1 MILSHPDTIM
11 STETSL
17 AQLRRDRGWTQ
28 EELGEK
34 SVVSRAEVSAIETG
48 RLVPSVAV
56 ALRLA
61 GALGQSVEQVF
72 GPQAQT
78 RTLPWAW
85 EPTATGDGRVWTAA
99 VNGRTLAY
107 PVELTAAGVLPHD
120 AWSDGHQLHGR
131 SSAAPDRTLVIA
143 GCDPLVGLLVQE
155 LAVHHRIRVLPL
167 LRSSAQALEL
177 LHQGLV
183 HVAGVHVTDADGR
196 STNEAA
202 VRAGLGAGHRLLHQ
216 VRWES
221 GIAVDTGRRERSV
234 AALLRA
240 KVRWVN
246 REKGSAA
253 RQTFDTLLASRR
265 RPAGYDHVVGDH
277 RAVATTV
284 SSGWAEAGV
293 CVRPAA
299 AGAHLSFIPVH
310 QEAYELCV
318 RDALMDDPRVCAL
331 LNTLRS
337 TPYRQLLADVPGC
350 SSAYTGD
357 VRAVA

>member
-1 MILSHPDTIM
+1 M
-11 STETSL
+11 SATSPL
-17 AQLRRDRGWTQ
+17 AQLRRDRGWSQ
-28 EELGEK
+28 ADLAAR
-34 SVVSRAEVSAIETG
+34 SAVSRAEVSAIETG

-61 GALGQSVEQVF
+61 AALGQSVEDVF
-72 GPQAQT
+72 GPEGRT
-78 RTLPWAW
+78 RPVPWAW
-85 EPTATGDGRVWTAA
+85 APATAGDGRVWQAS

-120 AWSDGHQLHGR
+120 AWFDGQQLHPR
-131 SSAAPDRTLVIA
+131 AVPSADSTLVVA
-143 GCDPLVGLLVQE
+143 GCDPLVGLLARE
-155 LAVHHRIRVLPL
+155 LALHHGVRVLPL

-177 LHQGLV
+177 LRLGLV
-183 HVAGVHVTDADGR
+183 HVAGLHVTDAAGR
-196 STNEAA
+196 STNDRA
-202 VRAGLGAGHRLLHQ
+202 VRAALGAGYRLLHQ

-221 GIAVDTGRRERSV
+221 GIAVVGARRERSA

-246 REKGSAA
+246 REEGSAA

-265 RPAGYDHVVGDH
+265 RPEGYEHVVHDH

-284 SSGWAEAGV
+284 SSGWAEAGI

-299 AGAHLSFIPVH
+299 AEAHVSFIPIH
-310 QEAYELCV
+310 EEAYELCV
-318 RDALMDDPRVCAL
+318 SDLLMDDPRLSAL
-331 LNTLRS
+331 LGTLRS
-337 TPYRQLLADVPGC
+337 TAYRQLLADVPGC
-350 SSAYTGD
+350 ESTRTGD